1 MTDDSEGP
9 KSHPCEPVRVLALLS
24 VSPLALDRP
33 RWRRATL
40 WVFWRWKTLPCDPV
54 KVWAL
59 QKAAVRA
66 CEGFGVEHASVRTC
80 EGFGQIHK
88 KIVPNLHRHARM
100 TLFRPPKQ
108 AKKTPKNGNGA

>member
-1 MTDDSEGP
+1 MTEDSEEP
-9 KSHPCEPVRVLALLS
+9 ERHPREPVSVLALLS
-24 VSPLALDRP
+24 VSPWFPLRE

-66 CEGFGVEHASVRTC
+66 CEGLGAGHAAVRTC
-80 EGFGQIHK
+80 AGFG
-88 KIVPNLHRHARM
+88 KINEKTAQNIHRHARR
-100 TLFRPPKQ
+100 TLFEVKISV
-108 AKKTPKNGNGA
+108 KKTLKNA

>member
-1 MTDDSEGP
+1 MTEDFEGP
-9 KSHPCEPVRVLALLS
+9 KSHPCEPVSVWDDLS
-24 VSPLALDRP
+24 VSPRFPLRP

-66 CEGFGVEHASVRTC
+66 CEGLGAGHAAVRTC
-80 EGFGQIHK
+80 AGFG
-88 KIVPNLHRHARM
+88 KIIQKNAQNIHRHARR
-100 TLFRPPKQ
+100 TLFEAQKSVE
-108 AKKTPKNGNGA
+108 KTLKNA